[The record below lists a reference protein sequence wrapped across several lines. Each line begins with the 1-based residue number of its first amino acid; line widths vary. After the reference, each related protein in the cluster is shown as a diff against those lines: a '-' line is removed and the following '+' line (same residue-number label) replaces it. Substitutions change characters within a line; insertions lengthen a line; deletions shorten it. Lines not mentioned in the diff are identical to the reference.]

1 VLPPTERETLTELA
15 RQLAAASL
23 PALSDEEA
31 AVLTAHLR
39 LLDAWNPAINL
50 TRVSDPLER
59 ATRHLLDALVAAP
72 LVEHLLSDGRGKIA
86 DLGSGGGF
94 PGVPLAARLLSRH
107 ADLSLT
113 LIESIGKKARFLET
127 VAAASGLA
135 PRLRVAHARAEG
147 MAQGGGVRFDLI
159 TARAIAPLSELIRLV
174 APLLTPTGSLLA
186 WKRAGEGWNAELSTA
201 SSFIG
206 SSAIEVIPVNV
217 VALEGAL
224 LVRVTPHKSERV

>member
-1 VLPPTERETLTELA
+1 MLPPTERETLTELA